1 MKILCD
7 YRFWYTKDTANK
19 AIRKNYNANSVA
31 TTIFSKIM
39 CPISELRASIYL
51 KIEDYVNA

>member
-39 CPISELRASIYL
+39 CPISELKGQYL
-51 KIEDYVNA
+51 PKD